1 MDLTTAQEA
10 LAEIESETRGRRDL
24 EGLKMD
30 LYWAAVRYAKTRSE
44 WSLLDREEKNRR
56 DPARTIEHNSLI
68 DACDILARAIR
79 GKGFPAAWRDR
90 LGPDRKEI
98 GDFACLL
105 SAALGIRSR

>member
-10 LAEIESETRGRRDL
+10 LAEIEKETRGRRDL
-24 EGLKMD
+24 ESFKQEML
-30 LYWAAVRYAKTRSE
+30 WAAVRYAKTRSE
-44 WSLLDREEKNRR
+44 WTLLDREEKNRK
-56 DPARTIEHNSLI
+56 DPARTIEHNCLI

-79 GKGFPAAWRDR
+79 RQGLPAAWRDR

-105 SAALGIRSR
+105 SAILGLRAR